1 MSSRPPRDGQYQ
13 PAVSS
18 PLNPTCPQDPSRQQR
33 RCGRSRASFRKP
45 SGPVSPS
52 QRLMRQ
58 QAEAAWRSL
67 ASKRPAQVVQ
77 SATVETVTRSA
88 ARPAVVQI
96 ERRQSIAG
104 PEEAAVKKE
113 AEPPAEHRGRPTLF
127 IDTTDRQQMVLGI
140 LVEDDLEK
148 QQLGPCSD
156 FGTIKRSWLHH
167 VLPAALEH
175 RIRGATIMTQQR
187 MLLTVS
193 ILCVMAILSA
203 FFSHQ

>member
-1 MSSRPPRDGQYQ
+1 MSSRPRDKQYL

-18 PLNPTCPQDPSRQQR
+18 PLNPTCPQDPNRQQR
-33 RCGRSRASFRKP
+33 RCSRSLASFRKP

-77 SATVETVTRSA
+77 SATVETVTRAA

-104 PEEAAVKKE
+104 PEEAAVKKQ
-113 AEPPAEHRGRPTLF
+113 AEPPAEHRGRPTLY
-127 IDTTDRQQMVLGI
+127 IDTTGRQHIGLGI

-156 FGTIKRSWLHH
+156 FGTIKRSRLHH

-175 RIRGATIMTQQR
+175 RIRGPTIMTQQR
-187 MLLTVS
+187 ILLTVA
-193 ILCVMAILSA
+193 ILCAMAILSA